1 MDTLDIQRQALVR
14 VVDDDEGLRSAL
26 ELMISYAGWKVACY
40 PDARSF
46 LVGDRMSVPGCIV
59 LDYLMPGMTGLELQ
73 EEMIA
78 RGWDLPVIFL
88 TGHAELDIAV
98 RGFRA
103 GAADFLCK
111 PVSEER
117 LLQSIEDCVRR
128 NLLDREG
135 VPGERELRKILAGL
149 SDRQRSVLSLMREGL
164 SARQISERLGISVQT
179 VYEYRT
185 GIYRTLGTKNIGLL
199 PAEVVVGQ

>member
-1 MDTLDIQRQALVR
+1 METVDLQREAVVR
-14 VVDDDEGLRSAL
+14 IVDDDEGLRSAL

-46 LVGDRMSVPGCIV
+46 LVGDRMSVPGCMV
-59 LDYLMPGMTGLELQ
+59 LDYQMPGMSGLELQ
-73 EEMIA
+73 AEIER

-111 PVSEER
+111 PVPEER
-117 LLQSIEDCVRR
+117 LLRSIEDCVRR
-128 NLLDREG
+128 NLLDRAG
-135 VPGERELRKILAGL
+135 VPGDKELRRIFAALPE
-149 SDRQRSVLSLMREGL
+149 RQRSVLSLMREGL
-164 SARQISERLGISVQT
+164 SARQISDRLGISIQT
-179 VYEYRT
+179 VYEYRA
-185 GIYRTLGTKNIGLL
+185 GIYRALGTKNIGLL
-199 PAEVVVGQ
+199 PLDRI